1 MVFSSIIFLF
11 FFLPIVLSGYFL
23 IRKELRNLFLL
34 AVSLIFYFWGEGKY
48 VLIMVAYMIFN
59 YYFGLYI
66 ENYKELSTAGG
77 NRKARAIFILSL
89 CFNIGVFV
97 FYKYFNFIVDNV
109 NHLISLTGHTIKTA
123 RIHLPIGISFFTF
136 QALSY
141 VIDVYRRNV
150 KAQRSLINFSMYKGL
165 FPQLIAGPIVRYR
178 DVADQVENRTVT
190 LDTFY
195 SGVQRF
201 IVGLGKKVIIANT
214 VAGVADMS
222 FKMPV
227 GNLSFSAAWLG
238 AVCYGLQIYFDF
250 SGYSDMAIGLGK
262 MFGFHFLENFNYPY
276 ISGSIREFWR
286 RWHISLSSWFRDYL
300 YIPLGGNKMKP
311 ARTYLNLIIVF
322 FLCGLWHGASWTFVI
337 WGLWHGAFLVMER
350 TRLNKF
356 IEGMPKP
363 IGYFYTSLV
372 VLIGWVFFRSETL
385 AFSVYYLKA
394 MFGFAKS
401 TGVAAGDLL
410 NIKTVV
416 VILFALVG
424 STPVVSKLRHV
435 LLSSASGGKEKR
447 GPAPAYA
454 EVANILILFSILVI
468 CSILLSSATYNP
480 FIYFRF

>member
-1 MVFSSIIFLF
+1 
-11 FFLPIVLSGYFL
+11 LSGYFL
-23 IRKELRNLFLL
+23 IKKDLRNLFLL
-34 AVSLIFYFWGEGKY
+34 AASLFFYFWGEGKN
-48 VLIMVAYMIFN
+48 VLIIVAYMFFN

-66 ENYKELSTAGG
+66 EKYKELSSAAGD
-77 NRKARAIFILSL
+77 RKAKAIFLLSL

-97 FYKYFNFIVDNV
+97 FYKYFNFIVENV
-109 NHLISLTGHTIKTA
+109 NYLIALTGYTIHIS
-123 RIHLPIGISFFTF
+123 RIHLPIGISFFAF

-141 VIDVYRRNV
+141 VIDVYRRDV

-178 DVADQVENRTVT
+178 DVAGQVENRTVT

-201 IVGLGKKVIIANT
+201 IVGLGKKVIIANS
-214 VAGVADMS
+214 VADVADMA
-222 FKMPV
+222 FKMPRAD
-227 GNLSFSAAWLG
+227 LSFGAAWLG

-276 ISGSIREFWR
+276 ISRSVRDFWR
-286 RWHISLSSWFRDYL
+286 RWHISLSTWFRDYL

-311 ARTYLNLIIVF
+311 TRTYLNLITVF

-337 WGLWHGAFLVMER
+337 WGLWHGVFLVMER
-350 TRLNKF
+350 TRLKKF

-363 IGYFYTSLV
+363 MGYCYTSIV
-372 VLIGWVFFRSETL
+372 VLVGWVFFRSESL
-385 AFSVYYLKA
+385 AVSVYYLKA
-394 MFGFAKS
+394 MFGFGSAG
-401 TGVAAGDLL
+401 GVTAADLL
-410 NIKTVV
+410 NTKAMM
-416 VILFALVG
+416 VIPVALVG

-435 LLSSASGGKEKR
+435 LVNFASGGKEQ
-447 GPAPAYA
+447 GGAVPAYA

-468 CSILLSSATYNP
+468 CSILLSSDIYNP